1 MADFQTAVNITP
13 AKGIPGGDAG
23 INPILS
29 APFNYLAKENV
40 VIGQFVWD
48 NGDGTVSG
56 TTSTA
61 TALPVGFA
69 HLDRINTAVN
79 LTAAPTLAIPAGG
92 TVEVVAGGD
101 FYAIA
106 SAAVTKGQTVY
117 ADTTTGKLYGTTGS
131 NYVATNFKWAEDVAV
146 GEIGVISTNFQ

>member
-1 MADFQTAVNITP
+1 MEDFQTSVNIAP

-29 APFNYLAKENV
+29 APFNYLAKEGV
-40 VIGQFVWD
+40 VVGQFCWD

-56 TTSTA
+56 TTATA
-61 TALPVGFA
+61 TALPVGFV

-79 LTAAPTLAIPAGG
+79 LTSGPSLEIPTGG

-101 FYAIA
+101 YYAIA
-106 SAAVTKGQTVY
+106 SAAVTKGQPVF
-117 ADTTTGKLYGTTGS
+117 ADTTTGKLYGATGA
-131 NYVATNFKWAEDVAV
+131 NYVQTNFKWAEDVAAR
-146 GEIGVISTNFQ
+146 GIGVISTNFQ